1 MFKSRKLNNYNK
13 TIVHAFFNSQGGV
26 STGIYKGL
34 NCGPGSKDKKIN
46 IKRNLNIDASTR
58 SSAVLRI
65 GLVFLA
71 WSCFANRLIV
81 YRTFQS
87 PDWFLLGLRESY
99 EATISSVSVR
109 SHLFAINRFNLRST
123 CLQ

>member
-1 MFKSRKLNNYNK
+1 MPFLSL
-13 TIVHAFFNSQGGV
+13 VE
-26 STGIYKGL
+26 
-34 NCGPGSKDKKIN
+34 
-46 IKRNLNIDASTR
+46 LNIDASTR

-87 PDWFLLGLRESY
+87 PDWFLLGLMFFIFSGMLCIGWRTKFSN
-99 EATISSVSVR
+99 VG
-109 SHLFAINRFNLRST
+109 LR
-123 CLQ
+123 

>member
-46 IKRNLNIDASTR
+46 IKKAIVDISGR
-58 SSAVLRI
+58 S
-65 GLVFLA
+65 
-71 WSCFANRLIV
+71 
-81 YRTFQS
+81 YRVPLS
-87 PDWFLLGLRESY
+87 MLEV
-99 EATISSVSVR
+99 A
-109 SHLFAINRFNLRST
+109 
-123 CLQ
+123 

>member
-1 MFKSRKLNNYNK
+1 MPFLSL
-13 TIVHAFFNSQGGV
+13 V
-26 STGIYKGL
+26 
-34 NCGPGSKDKKIN
+34 
-46 IKRNLNIDASTR
+46 KRNLNIDASTR

-87 PDWFLLGLRESY
+87 PDWFFGLMFYIFWNALYWMENQVFQCWGSL
-99 EATISSVSVR
+99 A
-109 SHLFAINRFNLRST
+109 
-123 CLQ
+123 